1 MNVVFIEKISISDTV
16 FKIGYSFNYFHSD
29 LVEKERSRIQIK
41 GLSPL
46 RI

>member
-1 MNVVFIEKISISDTV
+1 MNVVFFEKISISDTV
-16 FKIGYSFNYFHSD
+16 FKIDCSFNYFRSD
-29 LVEKERSRIQIK
+29 LIEKQRNQARMK